1 MKEPPATISRPITIR
16 TNDLRYVY
24 GVYGIALHSTIPLPL
39 PCLEHGELA
48 RIELRTANAS
58 FFDDAM
64 RYLHLEQRSGSW
76 YEFGRLRDG
85 SSYARW
91 RGVGEFLVSSDGR
104 RIFCRQF
111 DQATIES
118 FHVYLLGQ
126 ALSFAL
132 VKSGFEPLHATVV
145 VVNGDALAFLGDTGF
160 GKSSLAA
167 CFLDAGHQMLTD
179 DLLLLQP
186 GTKDVLAYPG
196 PPRIKLYPKMAD
208 RFFPDAPARVRMN
221 PETAKLIVPL
231 DRKRS
236 CSRPVPVNAVYCLAG
251 PREVFRKQKIRFEPL
266 SPRQAF
272 LELVKNTFNRRIM
285 DADRLQRQLDETAR
299 LVSILPIGK
308 LSFPRDWSR
317 LPSVRDTI
325 ISSLRAPAVECRH
338 AAT

>member
-1 MKEPPATISRPITIR
+1 MISHPMTS
-16 TNDLRYVY
+16 TSVLRYVY
-24 GVYGIALHSTIPLPL
+24 GVYGIALHSSIPLPL

-48 RIELRTANAS
+48 RIELRTASAS
-58 FFDDAM
+58 FFDDAI

-76 YEFGRLRDG
+76 YEFGRLEDG

-91 RGVGEFLVSSDGR
+91 RGVGEFIVSSDGR
-104 RIFCRQF
+104 RIFCRQL
-111 DQATIES
+111 DEATTES
-118 FHVYLLGQ
+118 FQVYLLGQ

-145 VVNGDALAFLGDTGF
+145 VVNGEAVAFLGSIGF

-179 DLLLLQP
+179 DLLVLRP
-186 GTKDVLAYPG
+186 GATRVFAYPG
-196 PPRIKLYPKMAD
+196 PPRIKLYPKMAH
-208 RFFPDAPARVRMN
+208 RFFPDTPTRVRMN

-231 DRKRS
+231 EQKRS
-236 CSRPVPVNAVYCLAG
+236 CSRPVPVKAVYCLAG
-251 PREVFRKQKIRFEPL
+251 PREVFPKQSIRFEAL
-266 SPRQAF
+266 SPREAF

-285 DADRLQRQLDETAR
+285 DADRLQRQLDKTAR

-308 LSFPRDWSR
+308 LSFPRVWNQ

-325 ISSLRAPAVECRH
+325 ISSLRAPAVGCQH